1 MAWLVLLLL
10 LFYFYSMELLDHA
23 IFCAWLHFS
32 YHLMPKNHLNIATFC
47 FCWRWESN
55 PGHQRSKQPSYP
67 FHHRTSASQS
77 YFLRSTSFSFDYEM
91 KRTELSA
98 RWTERNQ
105 RSQPTLVPAKQIN
118 LMELFS
124 SSFVAEVFFV
134 SSLHWR
140 QWRHRQ
146 EKWSRLSTAGI
157 YIYWNMLR
165 RC

>member
-1 MAWLVLLLL
+1 MAWIVLIFLLYGDARSRKHLVPSSV
-10 LFYFYSMELLDHA
+10 FYLTSLCRKTIWILRLADA
-23 IFCAWLHFS
+23 DGGNRTRA
-32 YHLMPKNHLNIATFC
+32 
-47 FCWRWESN
+47 
-55 PGHQRSKQPSYP
+55 
-67 FHHRTSASQS
+67 TSAASDRAIHYTIAPRPLKV
-77 YFLRSTSFSFDYEM
+77 YFFRSTSFSFDYEM

-134 SSLHWR
+134 SSLHRR